1 MKVGKG
7 LRVTAAALAGL
18 IGLAACGGGD
28 EKAGDSGPASL
39 RVTIWTANEAHL
51 KLFNEIAD
59 EYKKSHPD
67 VTGITFDPLPFEDY
81 TTTLTTQI
89 AGGNAPDLAWVFENS
104 APDFVSSGALMPLD
118 ETLKKAEGYQ
128 YDDLTPATL
137 KPWQNSGTLYAYP
150 FSTSPF
156 GIFVNTDLLK
166 QAGQKTPAEL
176 IAAGQWNWDTALAS
190 AAAVNHKTGK
200 AGLVIR
206 DFDYKGW
213 DNLSTFF
220 TGWGAQAWS
229 ADGKTCGFNA
239 PEMVAAMTALHKA
252 IFTDKALPGPGTTA
266 DFFAGDAAM
275 TVTQISR
282 ASLLKDG
289 GFGWDLV
296 PLPAGPK
303 GEYSVVGQAGIGVL
317 KKSKHVQAA
326 TDFLAYLTNPTN
338 SAKLAQFF
346 PPPRTSQLTAETLAK
361 TNPKLK
367 PEQLQKVVID
377 GISNGVVKP
386 SHAGQAELSQQV
398 RAALDPMWKADAD
411 VKTVLDGVCTKIQ
424 PLLAK

>member
-1 MKVGKG
+1 MRLGKG
-7 LRVTAAALAGL
+7 VRGVAAALAGV
-18 IGLAACGGGD
+18 LALSACGGGD
-28 EKAGDSGPASL
+28 DAGNKGPASL
-39 RVTIWTANEAHL
+39 RMTIWSANEAHL

-59 EYKKSHPD
+59 EYRKTHPE
-67 VTGITFDPLPFEDY
+67 VAAITFDPLPFETY

-89 AGGNAPDLAWVFENS
+89 AGGNAPDLAWVLENS
-104 APDFVSSGALMPLD
+104 APDFVASGALLPLD

-128 YDDLTPATL
+128 YDDISPATL
-137 KPWQNSGTLYAYP
+137 KLWQNGGKLYAYP

-156 GIFVNTDLLK
+156 GVFVNTDLLK
-166 QAGQKTPAEL
+166 KAGQKTPAEL
-176 IAAGQWNWDTALAS
+176 VAAGQWNWDNALAV
-190 AAAVNHKTGK
+190 AGATAGATGK

-213 DNLSTFF
+213 DNLSTFW

-229 ADGKTCGFNA
+229 EDGKSCGFTA
-239 PEMVAAMTALHKA
+239 PEMVEAMTTLHKA
-252 IFTDKALPGPGTTA
+252 IFTGKALPGPGTTA

-282 ASLLKDG
+282 ASLLKPD

-303 GEYSVVGQAGIGVL
+303 GSYSVVGQAGVGVM
-317 KKSKHVQAA
+317 KKSPNAQAA
-326 TDFLAYLTNPTN
+326 ADFLAFLTNPTN

-346 PPPRTSQLTAETLAK
+346 PPPRQSQLTAETLAK
-361 TNPKLK
+361 TNPTLK

-377 GISNGVVKP
+377 GITNGVIKP

-398 RAALDPMWKADAD
+398 RAGLDPLWKPDAD
-411 VKTVLDGVCTKIQ
+411 VTAVLGALCAKIQ

>member
-1 MKVGKG
+1 MKTRKG
-7 LRVTAAALAGL
+7 LVAVAAALSGA
-18 IGLAACGGGD
+18 LALTACGGGGEAKD
-28 EKAGDSGPASL
+28 DGPASL
-39 RVTIWTANEAHL
+39 RMTVWSANEAHL

-59 EYKKSHPD
+59 EYRKSHPD
-67 VTGITFDPLPFEDY
+67 VTEIKFDPLPFENY

-89 AGGNAPDLAWVFENS
+89 AGGNAPDLAWIFENS
-104 APDFVSSGALMPLD
+104 APDFVASGALRPLD
-118 ETLKKAEGYQ
+118 DTLKKADGYQ
-128 YDDLTPATL
+128 YDDLSPATL
-137 KPWQNSGTLYAYP
+137 KLWQDDGKLYAYP
-150 FSTSPF
+150 FSSSPF
-156 GIFVNTDLLK
+156 GVFVNTDMVK
-166 QAGQKTPAEL
+166 KAGQKTPAEL
-176 IAAGQWNWDTALAS
+176 IAAGQWTWDNALATAGAT
-190 AAAVNHKTGK
+190 AAKSGR

-213 DNLSTFF
+213 DNLSTFW

-229 ADGKTCGFNA
+229 EDGKSCGFA
-239 PEMVAAMTALHKA
+239 SPEMVDAMTALHKG
-252 IFTDKALPGPGTTA
+252 IFAQKALPGPGTTA

-275 TVTQISR
+275 TITQISR
-282 ASLLKDG
+282 ASLLKED

-303 GEYSVVGQAGIGVL
+303 GPYAVVGQAGLGVM
-317 KKSKHVQAA
+317 KKSPHAEQAA
-326 TDFLAYLTNPTN
+326 DFLAFFTNPTN

-346 PPPRTSQLTAETLAK
+346 PPPRTSQLTAETLGK

-377 GISNGVVKP
+377 GITNGVVKP

-398 RAALDPMWKADAD
+398 RAGLDPLWQSNAD
-411 VKTVLDGVCTKIQ
+411 VKGVLDGICAKIQ